1 MFFAAFFCTLAR
13 LDSIARRRMHVHVCP
28 PWLGHLIALGPRR
41 LVHNPASL
49 LGPFVS
55 EGMTV
60 LEPGPGM
67 GFFTLDLARLVG
79 ATGTVVA
86 VDLQP
91 AMLDAIRRR
100 ADTADLGSRI
110 DLRRVENSCMGL
122 GDLDAKV
129 DFALAFAMVHE
140 VPDAAAFFREVAAA
154 LRPGGK
160 VLFAEP
166 IFHVTGKKFAAS
178 IAVAENAGLEVES
191 RPTIR
196 ISHAAVLV
204 KNGSSPGDR

>member
-1 MFFAAFFCTLAR
+1 
-13 LDSIARRRMHVHVCP
+13 MHGHVRP
-28 PWLGHLIALGPRR
+28 PWLGHLIALAPRR

-79 ATGTVVA
+79 TTGTVVA
-86 VDLQP
+86 VDTQP

-100 ADTADLGSRI
+100 ADTANLGGRI
-110 DLRRVENSCMGL
+110 DLRRVEDNRMAL
-122 GDLDAKV
+122 GDLDATV

-140 VPDAAAFFREVAAA
+140 VPDPALFFREVATA

-166 IFHVTGKKFAAS
+166 IFHVSGKKFAAS
-178 IAVAENAGLEVES
+178 IGMAENAGLQVES
-191 RPTIR
+191 RPAIR
-196 ISHAAVLV
+196 ISHAAVLI
-204 KNGSSPGDR
+204 KNGSTEGDR

>member
-1 MFFAAFFCTLAR
+1 
-13 LDSIARRRMHVHVCP
+13 MHDHICP
-28 PWLGHLIALGPRR
+28 PWLGHLLAAAPRR
-41 LVHNPASL
+41 LVHNPIAL

-55 EGMTV
+55 EGMRV

-79 ATGTVVA
+79 ASGRVVA
-86 VDLQP
+86 VDVQP

-100 ADTADLGSRI
+100 AAAANLAARI
-110 DLRRVENSCMGL
+110 DLRLVTGDRMPL
-122 GDLDAKV
+122 ADLDATV
-129 DFALAFAMVHE
+129 DFALGFAMVHE
-140 VPDAAAFFREVAAA
+140 VPDAALFFRDVAAA
-154 LRPGGK
+154 LRPGGS

-178 IAVAENAGLEVES
+178 IAVAENAGLTVAS
-191 RPTIR
+191 RPSIR

-204 KNGSSPGDR
+204 KKGSSQGDR